1 MCPFLIWATRPPRW
15 NLAERPKSFARL
27 NVLPLLVLLGH
38 RLTCAACWAA
48 VPSELKVPRPERF
61 IFGVGGIHHLPTP
74 AGRLRLLA
82 HAFEVGFRAFDVAPA
97 YGNGLGE
104 VELGRALVGR
114 RHQCE
119 ITTKFGIPVDL
130 YGERHPSLFWL
141 VRASKK
147 MLARGYGSEYRR
159 RDFSRE
165 SMTSSLD
172 GSLRRL
178 RTDHVD
184 RLLIHEPLEP
194 MAPEL
199 VDDLL
204 AEAAGLKAAGKIRAF
219 GVAGEVAPITQL
231 MGRPGIEVVQTP
243 LRDAVDSPTTPSARR
258 VAYGVYAAY
267 LARPTQP
274 AMTFTE
280 FVEQTLQSDERLQLI
295 VASRSPRTVAT
306 LGALLQ

>member
-1 MCPFLIWATRPPRW
+1 M
-15 NLAERPKSFARL
+15 
-27 NVLPLLVLLGH
+27 
-38 RLTCAACWAA
+38 
-48 VPSELKVPRPERF
+48 PSEPKVPRPERF

-82 HAFEVGFRAFDVAPA
+82 QALEVGFRAFDVAPA

-119 ITTKFGIPVDL
+119 ITTKFGIPMDL
-130 YGERHPSLFWL
+130 YGERHASLFWL

-147 MLARGYGSEYRR
+147 IFTRGYGSEYRR
-159 RDFSRE
+159 RDFSRDN
-165 SMTSSLD
+165 MTTSLE

-194 MAPEL
+194 MASEL
-199 VDDLL
+199 VDELL
-204 AEAAGLKAAGKIRAF
+204 AEATALKVAGKIRAF
-219 GVAGEVAPITQL
+219 GVAGKVAPIESL
-231 MGRPGIEVVQTP
+231 IARPEIEVVQTP
-243 LRDAVDSPTTPSARR
+243 LGDAVGSQTTPSAHR

-267 LARPTQP
+267 LARSPRP
-274 AMTFTE
+274 AMPFAE
-280 FVEQTLQSDERLQLI
+280 FVDQTLRSDERLQLI
-295 VASRSPRTVAT
+295 VASRSLQTVAT
-306 LGALLQ
+306 LGALLR